1 MPHSL
6 EQLSADE
13 TRALTRGRSRKNLA
27 VMALLAAFVL
37 GVFAFSLIHIQ
48 AEMRPDQQ
56 DVRSQ

>member
-6 EQLSADE
+6 EQLSTDE
-13 TRALTRGRSRKNLA
+13 TRALTRSRSRKNLA
-27 VMALLAAFVL
+27 VMALLTAFVL

-48 AEMRPDQQ
+48 AEMRPVQQ